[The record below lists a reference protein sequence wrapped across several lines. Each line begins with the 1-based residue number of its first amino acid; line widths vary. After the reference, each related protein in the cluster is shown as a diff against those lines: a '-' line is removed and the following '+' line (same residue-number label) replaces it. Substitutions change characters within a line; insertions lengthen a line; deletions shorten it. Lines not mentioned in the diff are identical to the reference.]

1 MNNGYFVSFEGQ
13 DASGKTELLHSV
25 DDVLKKKGYKTKVV
39 EEFSNSETGKYLKKL
54 LSANK
59 FLRFGNGMPSAFT
72 ETMLVASDM
81 YFQDEQEIR
90 PILKEG
96 NIVLKERHVDT
107 LFACQIPK
115 IMEDYPEYEYG
126 ELHNWIM
133 QISNK
138 LYVPNT
144 TFLLNIHRDTQIAR
158 IKNRGETV
166 SNEDLR
172 VFDDREEIYRE
183 LAKKHKDRIIL
194 FDNNKSIEE
203 ATIEIADMILR
214 KYDKK
219 Y

>member
-1 MNNGYFVSFEGQ
+1 
-13 DASGKTELLHSV
+13 
-25 DDVLKKKGYKTKVV
+25 
-39 EEFSNSETGKYLKKL
+39 
-54 LSANK
+54 
-59 FLRFGNGMPSAFT
+59 MPSAFT

-138 LYVPNT
+138 LYVPDT

-172 VFDDREEIYRE
+172 VFDEREEIYRE

-203 ATIEIADMILR
+203 ATIEIADIITSLIS
-214 KYDKK
+214 
-219 Y
+219 